1 MLHSIKGVNEM
12 TNKKVKARDAVKQQD
27 NKGAEEKRPL
37 TPETMEEF
45 DELENDAYDTYEFEE
60 YGRW

>member
-1 MLHSIKGVNEM
+1 MA
-12 TNKKVKARDAVKQQD
+12 NKKTKARDAVKQQD

-37 TPETMEEF
+37 TAETLEEY
-45 DELENDAYDTYEFEE
+45 DELENDAFDEYEFEK